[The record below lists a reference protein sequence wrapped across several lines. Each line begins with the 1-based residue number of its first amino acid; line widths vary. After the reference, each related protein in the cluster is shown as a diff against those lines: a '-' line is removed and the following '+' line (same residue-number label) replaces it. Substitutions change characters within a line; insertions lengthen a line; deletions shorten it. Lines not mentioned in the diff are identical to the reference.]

1 MYRCLSFPGIFK
13 ELMDDRD
20 SQNYL
25 FGNVNRRLLFSSQ
38 LSQGVESSQTV
49 IPPNNENSIDK
60 SLDVRMLS
68 QLDFFTP
75 AVYLSYTKSLYSL
88 TKMFLLSYLIQQ
100 KILLIILEYLEK
112 RPKSRQKLVLEVCSK
127 GKQDLV
133 LHMLISDI

>member
-1 MYRCLSFPGIFK
+1 MSFPGIFK

-75 AVYLSYTKSLYSL
+75 AVYLSYTKSLYSIM
-88 TKMFLLSYLIQQ
+88 KMFLLSYLIQQ
-100 KILLIILEYLEK
+100 KILLKILEYLEK
-112 RPKSRQKLVLEVCSK
+112 HLKNRQKPVLEVFSK

-133 LHMLISDI
+133 LHILFSDI